1 MTESILHSDNSDR
14 LDRIERIVES
24 MATGQVQTNHTV
36 NQLSQIQL
44 RMMEELGEH
53 RRNMLEMRADM
64 QEMRADMREI
74 RADMREMRADMQE
87 MQSEVRGLQTENSR
101 ILDRLFNDN

>member
-1 MTESILHSDNSDR
+1 
-14 LDRIERIVES
+14 

-64 QEMRADMREI
+64 QEM
-74 RADMREMRADMQE
+74 
-87 MQSEVRGLQTENSR
+87 QSEVRGLQTENSR
-101 ILDRLFNDN
+101 ILDRLFSDN